1 MLVRQYQADLALYI
15 ADASR
20 VNIKTIDTV
29 QHEDADSSTVVI
41 CDEFDEMLKEHA
53 IVFNKASSETKL
65 SGLAPVYH
73 FKRKY
78 FLSAT
83 YDSYDL
89 TVLKHTF
96 DIDGPN
102 YHDCWSK

>member
-1 MLVRQYQADLALYI
+1 
-15 ADASR
+15 
-20 VNIKTIDTV
+20 
-29 QHEDADSSTVVI
+29 
-41 CDEFDEMLKEHA
+41 MLKDHA
-53 IVFNKASSETKL
+53 VVFNTSGSETKL

-96 DIDGPN
+96 DVDDLN
-102 YHDCWSK
+102 YHDCWSR

>member
-1 MLVRQYQADLALYI
+1 MYI
-15 ADASR
+15 DDASR
-20 VNIKTIDTV
+20 VKCKTIDTV
-29 QHEDADSSTVVI
+29 QHEDTDSSTVVI
-41 CDEFDEMLKEHA
+41 CDEFDEMLKDHA
-53 IVFNKASSETKL
+53 IVFKTNGSDTKL
-65 SGLAPVYH
+65 SGLALIYH
-73 FKRKY
+73 FKKKY

-96 DIDGPN
+96 DVDGTN

>member
-1 MLVRQYQADLALYI
+1 MSLYI

-20 VNIKTIDTV
+20 VKCKTIDTV

-41 CDEFDEMLKEHA
+41 CDEFDEMLKDHA
-53 IVFNKASSETKL
+53 VVFKTSGSEPKL
-65 SGLAPVYH
+65 SGLAPIYH

-96 DIDGPN
+96 DVDDLN
-102 YHDCWSK
+102 YHDCWSR

>member
-1 MLVRQYQADLALYI
+1 MSLYI
-15 ADASR
+15 SDASK
-20 VNIKTIDTV
+20 VKCKTIDTV
-29 QHEDADSSTVVI
+29 QHEDADISTIVI
-41 CDEFDEMLKEHA
+41 CDEFDEMLKDYA
-53 IVFNKASSETKL
+53 VVFNTIGSETKL

-73 FKRKY
+73 FKKKY

-96 DIDGPN
+96 DVDGPN
-102 YHDCWSK
+102 FHDCWSK

>member
-1 MLVRQYQADLALYI
+1 MGLYI
-15 ADASR
+15 ADGSR
-20 VNIKTIDTV
+20 VKVKTIDTV
-29 QHEDADSSTVVI
+29 QHEDTDNSTVVI
-41 CDEFDEMLKEHA
+41 CDEFDEILKDYS
-53 IVFNKASSETKL
+53 IIFNTIGSDTKL
-65 SGLAPVYH
+65 SGLAPIYH

-96 DIDGPN
+96 DVDGSN